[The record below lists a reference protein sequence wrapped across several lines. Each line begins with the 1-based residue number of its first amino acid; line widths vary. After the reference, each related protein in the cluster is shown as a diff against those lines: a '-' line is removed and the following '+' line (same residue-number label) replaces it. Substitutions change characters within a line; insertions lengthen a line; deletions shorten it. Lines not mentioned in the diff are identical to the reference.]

1 MPTLECD
8 RCQKTFDAEP
18 DATGK
23 ATCPHC
29 GDVHR
34 VGRVAK
40 AVAQERELLVVRPA
54 LFRGHPVAYGGLVLL
69 GLAGLV
75 GAIVPLF
82 GVVTAWLSLVGVA
95 ILLVAAIGFLK
106 LFVFSHRWHRLRVTD
121 MRTIDERGIV
131 TRTHSEV
138 LHEHAIN
145 IRIRQSVWQR
155 IVGLGDFEIDSA
167 AGGAVQPTTGG
178 RSTPEIA
185 IRNIPRPYEVKA
197 LIDRHRR
204 A

>member
-8 RCQKTFDAEP
+8 RCHKTFDAEP
-18 DATGK
+18 DATGR
-23 ATCPHC
+23 AICPHC

-34 VGRVAK
+34 VGAVAK

-54 LFRGHPVAYGGLVLL
+54 LFRGHPFVYGGLVLL

-95 ILLVAAIGFLK
+95 VLLVAAIGFLK

-121 MRTIDERGIV
+121 TRTIDERGIV

-167 AGGAVQPTTGG
+167 AGGVAQPKTGG
-178 RSTPEIA
+178 RGTPEIS
-185 IRNIPRPYEVKA
+185 ISNIPRPYEVKA